1 MNPTNRNPDTNTVLG
16 QKYAFATAALIM
28 GIACYV
34 NFLGLEKATLAI
46 IFAWLALRA
55 NPAPALR
62 EHRGWAKAGLVL
74 GILPWIMIPVVL
86 IWKWNRVLDLLRML
100 QELKYKGGAW

>member
-1 MNPTNRNPDTNTVLG
+1 MNPTNRDPGTGAVLG
-16 QKYAFATAALIM
+16 QKYAFATAALFL

-34 NFLGLEKATLAI
+34 NFLGLEKAALAI
-46 IFAWLALRA
+46 LFAWLALRA
-55 NPAPALR
+55 NPAPVLR

-74 GILPWIMIPVVL
+74 GILPWIMVPAVL

-100 QELKYKGGAW
+100 QELKYRGGAW